1 MKEVIKITAKVEQE
15 RYVSGH
21 DITDLTNETKTSK
34 KKKKSS
40 TFRCHTN

>member
-15 RYVSGH
+15 RCVSGH

-34 KKKKSS
+34 KSS
-40 TFRCHTN
+40 MFRCHTN